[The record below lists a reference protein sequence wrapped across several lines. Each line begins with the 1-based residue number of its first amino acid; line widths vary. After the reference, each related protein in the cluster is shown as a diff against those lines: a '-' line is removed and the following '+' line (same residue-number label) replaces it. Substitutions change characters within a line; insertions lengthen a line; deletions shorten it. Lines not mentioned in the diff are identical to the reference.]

1 MTKSLWQ
8 RVSASTTL
16 APRLSIL
23 DGVPA
28 GRRHAMNSLLASSA
42 ILRHERLLLS
52 SLCTS
57 MAEEYLSFQAETL
70 HENLAGEE

>member
-1 MTKSLWQ
+1 MKKVCGDVL
-8 RVSASTTL
+8 VLASRQHQDSQFL
-16 APRLSIL
+16 MEFVLEE
-23 DGVPA
+23 D
-28 GRRHAMNSLLASSA
+28 MQYNSLLTSSA